1 MFETSLEDIEFKNGN
16 LLVAGTDKSISLM
29 ELSAELK
36 EDLSQI
42 EGLPST
48 LDVKL
53 NHGGVPSAFPNGCHI
68 CEVEIDP
75 ETGAL
80 KIDRYHMVND
90 FGVLVNPLLVE
101 GQCHG
106 GVAQGIGQAIMEDVV
121 FDKSGQVLS
130 GSFMDYALPRAS
142 DLPNFHFASEPS
154 PAQTNSLGVKGCG
167 EAGCAG
173 AMPSVINA
181 IINALSEIGVS
192 EIDMPATPQKIW
204 RAIQG
209 KK

>member
-1 MFETSLEDIEFKNGN
+1 MNYAVRTSSVGSFMDYA
-16 LLVAGTDKSISLM
+16 VGTTS
-29 ELSAELK
+29 
-36 EDLSQI
+36 
-42 EGLPST
+42 
-48 LDVKL
+48 V
-53 NHGGVPSAFPNGCHI
+53 
-68 CEVEIDP
+68 
-75 ETGAL
+75 
-80 KIDRYHMVND
+80 
-90 FGVLVNPLLVE
+90 
-101 GQCHG
+101 
-106 GVAQGIGQAIMEDVV
+106 
-121 FDKSGQVLS
+121 